1 MLILKDLKLED
12 IIYHKA
18 WSKIIMS
25 SSMEKTFIS
34 INSDIKRY
42 KEIRKLTRGQ
52 GEDYATGCL
61 LDYDYI
67 KKHYMLTAVDLSR
80 QKIWCWFKAIQQ
92 TEFDN

>member
-1 MLILKDLKLED
+1 
-12 IIYHKA
+12 
-18 WSKIIMS
+18 
-25 SSMEKTFIS
+25 MEKTFIS

-67 KKHYMLTAVDLSR
+67 KKHYMLIAVDLSR
-80 QKIWCWFKAIQQ
+80 QKI
-92 TEFDN
+92 